1 MYPVSN
7 GGMTILTLVVS
18 FLGGGVVSAVIGW
31 IRANRVDKR
40 ERRIKFLDDQIRKL
54 YGPLYYFTSQNEKL
68 FALNKRFHK
77 AYDKEYIQKK
87 YSREESTQ
95 RMLRVETQETID
107 IANEYMREVEK
118 NNERIKQ
125 ILDDNYSYID
135 PEDIDI
141 FLDFFEDY
149 IRLKKERD
157 KEKRIRTP
165 FMIYQHIGD
174 ISFMKPELIEKAK
187 LKFSQKKENLD
198 KLMK

>member
-1 MYPVSN
+1 MSN

-18 FLGGGVVSAVIGW
+18 FLGGGVVSAAIGW

-40 ERRIKFLDDQIRKL
+40 ERRIELLDHQIRKL

-68 FALNKRFHK
+68 FALNKRLHK

-95 RMLRVETQETID
+95 RMLRVETQETLD

-135 PEDIDI
+135 PEDIDV

-157 KEKRIRTP
+157 EEKRIRTP